1 MSTNLSIELA
11 LCREVG
17 ESLPAD
23 WSPVAILRGVNVKG
37 VTVPIRALR
46 GATRLQQDDPAEMT
60 AAVEELVT
68 EMLGR
73 NGLTADNLISMI
85 FTSTPDLVC
94 MFPAA
99 AARGLGL
106 GDVPLI
112 CAQEIAV
119 PGALSRV
126 VRVLAH
132 VELDLERNQVQHV
145 YLRGAEVLRQ
155 DLAQ

>member
-1 MSTNLSIELA
+1 VS
-11 LCREVG
+11 V
-17 ESLPAD
+17 
-23 WSPVAILRGVNVKG
+23 
-37 VTVPIRALR
+37 RALR
-46 GATRLQQDDPAEMT
+46 GATRLTADDPVEMT
-60 AAVEELVT
+60 EAVTELVT
-68 EMLGR
+68 TMLDR
-73 NGLTADNLISMI
+73 NGIGTDALVSMI
-85 FTSTPDLVC
+85 FTATPDLVC

-126 VRVLAH
+126 VRVMAH
-132 VELDLERNQVQHV
+132 AKIDRPRSEVVHV

>member
-1 MSTNLSIELA
+1 
-11 LCREVG
+11 
-17 ESLPAD
+17 
-23 WSPVAILRGVNVKG
+23 
-37 VTVPIRALR
+37 
-46 GATRLQQDDPAEMT
+46 MT
-60 AAVEELVT
+60 EAVEELVT
-68 EMLGR
+68 EMLSR
-73 NGLTADNLISMI
+73 NGLSNDALISI
-85 FTSTPDLVC
+85 LFTSTPDLVC

-119 PGALSRV
+119 PGALSQV

-132 VELDLERNQVQHV
+132 VETTIDRSQIQHV

>member
-1 MSTNLSIELA
+1 
-11 LCREVG
+11 V
-17 ESLPAD
+17 
-23 WSPVAILRGVNVKG
+23 PVRAI
-37 VTVPIRALR
+37 R
-46 GATRLQQDDPAEMT
+46 GATRLTADDPAEMT
-60 AAVEELVT
+60 DAVVELVEAMLERNAMTT
-68 EMLGR
+68 EDLVSMVF
-73 NGLTADNLISMI
+73 TA
-85 FTSTPDLVC
+85 TPDLVC

-119 PGALSRV
+119 VGALSRV
-126 VRVLAH
+126 VRVMAH
-132 VELDLERNQVQHV
+132 AHLERPRSEVVHV

>member
-1 MSTNLSIELA
+1 MA
-11 LCREVG
+11 
-17 ESLPAD
+17 
-23 WSPVAILRGVNVKG
+23 
-37 VTVPIRALR
+37 IRAIR
-46 GATRLQQDDPAEMT
+46 GATRLTADDAAEMT
-60 AAVEELVT
+60 EAVEELVSA
-68 EMLGR
+68 MLTR
-73 NGLTADNLISMI
+73 NELDRDALVSMI
-85 FTSTPDLVC
+85 FTATPDLHC

-119 PGALSRV
+119 PGALSQV

-132 VELDLERNQVQHV
+132 IEDDRPRSDLVHV

>member
-1 MSTNLSIELA
+1 
-11 LCREVG
+11 V
-17 ESLPAD
+17 
-23 WSPVAILRGVNVKG
+23 PV
-37 VTVPIRALR
+37 RALR
-46 GATRLQQDDPAEMT
+46 GATRLTADDPAEMSE
-60 AAVEELVT
+60 AVTELVT
-68 EMLGR
+68 TMLDR
-73 NGLTADNLISMI
+73 NGIGTDALVSMI
-85 FTSTPDLVC
+85 FTATPDLVC

-126 VRVLAH
+126 VRVMAH
-132 VELDLERNQVQHV
+132 AELDVPRSDVVHV

>member
-1 MSTNLSIELA
+1 V
-11 LCREVG
+11 R
-17 ESLPAD
+17 
-23 WSPVAILRGVNVKG
+23 AI
-37 VTVPIRALR
+37 R
-46 GATRLQQDDPAEMT
+46 GATRLTADDPAQMT
-60 AAVEELVT
+60 EAVIELVET
-68 EMLGR
+68 MLSR
-73 NGLTADNLISMI
+73 NSVDPESLISVI
-85 FTSTPDLVC
+85 FTATPDLVC

-119 PGALSRV
+119 AGALSHV

-132 VELDLERNQVQHV
+132 AEVDRTRSQISHV

>member
-1 MSTNLSIELA
+1 MKEAVVA
-11 LCREVG
+11 L
-17 ESLPAD
+17 
-23 WSPVAILRGVNVKG
+23 
-37 VTVPIRALR
+37 RAFR
-46 GATRLQQDDPAEMT
+46 GATRLTADDPTEMT
-60 AAVEELVT
+60 EAVVELVSA
-68 EMLGR
+68 MLER
-73 NGLTADNLISMI
+73 NGLATHDLVSMI
-85 FTSTPDLVC
+85 FTATPDLVC

-119 PGALSRV
+119 PGALAHV

-132 VELDLERNQVQHV
+132 AETARPRAEISHV

>member
-1 MSTNLSIELA
+1 
-11 LCREVG
+11 V
-17 ESLPAD
+17 
-23 WSPVAILRGVNVKG
+23 PV
-37 VTVPIRALR
+37 RAVR
-46 GATRLQQDDPAEMT
+46 GATRLQADDSVEMT
-60 AAVEELVT
+60 EAVEELVT
-68 EMLGR
+68 EMLSR
-73 NGLTADNLISMI
+73 NGLSNDALISI
-85 FTSTPDLVC
+85 LFTSTPDLVC

-119 PGALSRV
+119 PGALSQV

-132 VELDLERNQVQHV
+132 VETTIDRSQIQHV

>member
-1 MSTNLSIELA
+1 M
-11 LCREVG
+11 
-17 ESLPAD
+17 
-23 WSPVAILRGVNVKG
+23 PVRAI
-37 VTVPIRALR
+37 R
-46 GATRLQQDDPAEMT
+46 GATRLSADDPVEMT
-60 AAVEELVT
+60 DAVVELV
-68 EMLGR
+68 EAMLER
-73 NGLTADNLISMI
+73 NDLDRDTLISVI
-85 FTSTPDLVC
+85 FTATPDLVC

-99 AARGLGL
+99 AARGAGL

-132 VELDLERNQVQHV
+132 AEVDRPRSAISHV

>member
-1 MSTNLSIELA
+1 M
-11 LCREVG
+11 
-17 ESLPAD
+17 
-23 WSPVAILRGVNVKG
+23 PV
-37 VTVPIRALR
+37 RALR
-46 GATRLQQDDPAEMT
+46 GATRLSADDPAEMT
-60 AAVEELVT
+60 EAVVELVG
-68 EMLGR
+68 EMLAR
-73 NGLTADNLISMI
+73 NSLDKADLISVI

-99 AARGLGL
+99 AARGIGL

-126 VRVLAH
+126 VRVMAH
-132 VELDLERNQVQHV
+132 AEMDVPRSEVAHV
-145 YLRGAEVLRQ
+145 YLRGAEALRQ